1 MHNPIE
7 NEKNAITAHRT
18 NDGLIEIT
26 SLELL
31 DQLVGGFISPE
42 NVYCNVIDNDEK
54 PTTVTSQEG
63 IG

>member
-1 MHNPIE
+1 MHNHIKK
-7 NEKNAITAHRT
+7 EKNAITARRT

-42 NVYCNVIDNDEK
+42 DVYCNVIDNDETPSTK
-54 PTTVTSQEG
+54 ISQEG